1 MPPDDPVSGERPTR
15 DSRKIRA
22 AGAMCCAAS
31 LVGAAGGGYLAV
43 ASPVAGVDGFSF
55 PRAVPGFTA
64 LQMILALTSV
74 GLIVGLLALQSSGA
88 VPWTRPAQLGYYGAI
103 AALAGLT
110 VAEGIAVT
118 VIQSPSDA
126 GPPAFGVVYAGYII
140 LLAAALLPV
149 GFEVARGPRRGWSRW
164 LPFALAAW
172 LLVVVVPALA
182 ISFAAAL
189 WAISAWRLLFAVLG
203 LVLIRHADQSESHP
217 AGHVPASTSARAAAV
232 LTWTYVAAFGSPVIP
247 NVAYLL
253 QNGTLP
259 AFLDLFTMYGGPLTV
274 RLSEGSLVGALLAFL
289 VVTQVAA
296 WAAWLLWNGS
306 KVGAII
312 GLALLPLE
320 AVFWIG
326 FALPLPWAL
335 SLAKLALIARA
346 WKSLYWPAGRS
357 RRSPRAQQTALP
369 ASPRRSS

>member
-172 LLVVVVPALA
+172 LLVVPP
-182 ISFAAAL
+182 
-189 WAISAWRLLFAVLG
+189 WPSASR
-203 LVLIRHADQSESHP
+203 R
-217 AGHVPASTSARAAAV
+217 RC
-232 LTWTYVAAFGSPVIP
+232 
-247 NVAYLL
+247 
-253 QNGTLP
+253 
-259 AFLDLFTMYGGPLTV
+259 
-274 RLSEGSLVGALLAFL
+274 
-289 VVTQVAA
+289 
-296 WAAWLLWNGS
+296 
-306 KVGAII
+306 
-312 GLALLPLE
+312 
-320 AVFWIG
+320 
-326 FALPLPWAL
+326 
-335 SLAKLALIARA
+335 
-346 WKSLYWPAGRS
+346 GRS
-357 RRSPRAQQTALP
+357 QRGGCCSPCWDW
-369 ASPRRSS
+369 S